1 MSTESRAI
9 WRRRLGVTCAAFG
22 LLLFAAAL
30 LPYLRYAA
38 DLSNLHTQ
46 ERIQHAQA
54 LGLLWRTSFFGSA
67 VFGVAVRFGMG
78 SLARNCCQRWSFHLR
93 PHDLGCNVRAVRL
106 LLTALSPMRQPTSAD
121 LHRITGCICRSR
133 HTNAP
138 HRERSVS
145 PAGSHAVGRPCYTP
159 GSPCRSHPRQSES
172 EL

>member
-1 MSTESRAI
+1 MEKKA
-9 WRRRLGVTCAAFG
+9 WRHLRRLRSASVRCCAATVPSLCRRPQQFTHAG
-22 LLLFAAAL
+22 ANPACSSFRVAVENELLRLC
-30 LPYLRYAA
+30 R
-38 DLSNLHTQ
+38 
-46 ERIQHAQA
+46 
-54 LGLLWRTSFFGSA
+54 LW
-67 VFGVAVRFGMG
+67 FGVAVRFGMG

>member
-67 VFGVAVRFGMG
+67 VFGSG
-78 SLARNCCQRWSFHLR
+78 SLFGLGWGRW
-93 PHDLGCNVRAVRL
+93 LGIVANGGAFIC
-106 LLTALSPMRQPTSAD
+106 ALMTLGAMCGPF
-121 LHRITGCICRSR
+121 GCS
-133 HTNAP
+133 
-138 HRERSVS
+138 
-145 PAGSHAVGRPCYTP
+145 
-159 GSPCRSHPRQSES
+159 
-172 EL
+172 